1 MFYEIYL
8 FILIISQ
15 KIYDKEDK
23 QSELLPED
31 WNINSDVYKIR
42 YALNEIIYVLYGIKA
57 DDLLILNFLV
67 KFELQI

>member
-57 DDLLILNFLV
+57 DDLLVLNFLV